1 MTVKNEEYV
10 MSEMKKYSTG
20 EEFANTFT
28 HSLGALMSIY
38 GIVMLAVNSK
48 NAVQA
53 TSTAIFGVTLFLLFQ
68 SSACYHAMT
77 NETAKKVFQKI
88 DHSAIYLLIAGT
100 FTPVLLLTVK
110 FPHSIA
116 LLAIIWYLAII
127 GVVFSCI
134 TLKSKYITTGLYLF
148 MGWLSVFLFFN
159 MWNISHLSLWLMLAG
174 GLFYSLGCVF
184 YLMKIRYMHSIWHL
198 FVLGGA
204 VMHYF
209 AIMQLLKV
217 IN

>member
-1 MTVKNEEYV
+1 MTEI
-10 MSEMKKYSTG
+10 KKYTVG

-48 NAVQA
+48 NALQA
-53 TSTAIFGVTLFLLFQ
+53 SSTAIFGATLFLLFQ

-77 NETAKKVFQKI
+77 NETAKRVFQKI
-88 DHSAIYLLIAGT
+88 DHSAIFLLIAGT

-110 FPHSIA
+110 FPHSVA
-116 LLAIIWYLAII
+116 LLAMVWYLAVT
-127 GVVFSCI
+127 GVAFSCT
-134 TLKSKYITTGLYLF
+134 TLKSKYLSTGLYLL
-148 MGWLSVFLFFN
+148 MGWFSVFLVYN
-159 MWNISHLSLWLMLAG
+159 LWIVSHLSLWLFLAG

-184 YLMKIRYMHSIWHL
+184 YLLKVRYMHSIWHL

>member
-1 MTVKNEEYV
+1 MTEAR
-10 MSEMKKYSTG
+10 KYTVG

-48 NAVQA
+48 NTVQA
-53 TSTAIFGVTLFLLFQ
+53 ASTAIFGATLFLLFQ

-77 NETAKKVFQKI
+77 NETAKRVFQKI

-100 FTPVLLLTVK
+100 YTPVLLLTVK

-116 LLAIIWYLAII
+116 LLAMIWYLAIT
-127 GVVFSCI
+127 GVVFSCT
-134 TLKSKYITTGLYLF
+134 TLKSKHLATGLYLL
-148 MGWLSVFLFFN
+148 MSWLSVFLFYN
-159 MWNISHLSLWLMLAG
+159 MWMASHLSIWLMLAG

-184 YLMKIRYMHSIWHL
+184 YLMRVRYMHSIWHL
-198 FVLGGA
+198 FVLAGA
-204 VMHYF
+204 AMHYF
-209 AIMQLLKV
+209 AILELLKAV
-217 IN
+217 N